1 MKMPIMKKVK
11 TDKLNVT
18 PEFKLGMDYAFEKV
32 NEAQEILRQGGT
44 LDPTKVFRDMKRI
57 TENFK
62 EAIEMEHALAES
74 REMTN
79 TK

>member
-1 MKMPIMKKVK
+1 MKKAN
-11 TDKLNVT
+11 TDKLKVS
-18 PEFKLGMDYAFEKV
+18 PEFKLAMEYACEKV

-44 LDPTKVFRDMKRI
+44 LDPMKGFRDMKRI

-62 EAIEMEHALAES
+62 YASEMEHAMAES
-74 REMTN
+74 REITN

>member
-1 MKMPIMKKVK
+1 MKIPIMKKVN
-11 TDKLNVT
+11 TGKLKVS
-18 PEFKLGMDYAFEKV
+18 PEFKLAMEYAFEKV
-32 NEAQEILRQGGT
+32 HEAQEILRQGGT
-44 LDPTKVFRDMKRI
+44 LDPTKGFRDMKRI

-62 EAIEMEHALAES
+62 HAIEMEHAMAES